1 MYCVSAVS
9 NCVGPAD
16 NEVIAA
22 VAEELTSSSAHTV
35 GPGRPEPVPGRSR
48 HGQEMVK
55 PAKSFSFDS
64 ANFCRYCGRPPG

>member
-1 MYCVSAVS
+1 MSS
-9 NCVGPAD
+9 
-16 NEVIAA
+16 AA
-22 VAEELTSSSAHTV
+22 VVKIGACAHAV
-35 GPGRPEPVPGRSR
+35 GVRVKGHMESTYAGSPGQPVSRSWAGAG